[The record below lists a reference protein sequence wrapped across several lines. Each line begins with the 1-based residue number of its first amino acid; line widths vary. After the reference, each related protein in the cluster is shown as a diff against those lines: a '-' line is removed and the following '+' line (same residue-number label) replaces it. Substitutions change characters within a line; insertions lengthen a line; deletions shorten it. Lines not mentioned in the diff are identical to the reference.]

1 MGVGEGLGA
10 ALVAVVDAGG
20 ADDVRGVCRS
30 SAAHATSRQPSET
43 AAARDRTRVTLG
55 RYRYGH
61 PVPIEEPVPIEQP
74 VPRGRTEP
82 AAWWGGRL
90 LTELVEVADLGV
102 DPSALDR
109 PAPGTW
115 VVVIPFEGAGH
126 AYRFATA
133 VPGPPPEPTAPWTG
147 PTGPWATSL
156 DGPAYRG
163 GVQRVRELVRE
174 GEVYQVNLCRVL
186 SAALGPDADPWA
198 LAAVLARGNPAPY
211 AGVLDTAD
219 GWVVSASPELFLR
232 RAGDLVTSAPIKG
245 TAVTAEQMLDKDVAE
260 NVMITDLVRNDLSHV
275 CRPGTVRVDALL
287 EEQQHPGLVH
297 LVSTVSGRLRDGV
310 GWRGLIDAAGPPGSV
325 SGAPKS
331 TALQAIS
338 ALEPVE
344 RGPYCGGLGWIDATT
359 GDGELAVGIRTFWWT
374 PEDGGV
380 LRFGTGAGITWG
392 SDPQGEWDE
401 TVLKASRLVGLA
413 SRRPD

>member
-1 MGVGEGLGA
+1 MGVGEGLGG
-10 ALVAVVDAGG
+10 ALVVVVDDGG
-20 ADDVRGVCRS
+20 EDVVGAASRS
-30 SAAHATSRQPSET
+30 SAAHATSRQPSE
-43 AAARDRTRVTLG
+43 AAAASDRTRVTPG
-55 RYRYGH
+55 RYRYGR
-61 PVPIEEPVPIEQP
+61 PVPVE
-74 VPRGRTEP
+74 EP

-90 LTELVEVADLGV
+90 LTDLVEVADLGA
-102 DPSALDR
+102 DPAALDR
-109 PAPGTW
+109 PGPGTW

-133 VPGPPPEPTAPWTG
+133 VAGPLPEPAAPWAG

-156 DGPAYRG
+156 DGPTYRA

-211 AGVLDTAD
+211 AGVLDTGE

-245 TAVTAEQMLDKDVAE
+245 TAVTAAQMLDKDVAE

-310 GWRGLIDAAGPPGSV
+310 GWRELIDAAGPPGSV

-344 RGPYCGGLGWIDATT
+344 RGPYCGGLGWIDAAT

-374 PEDGGV
+374 PDDGGV

-401 TVLKASRLVGLA
+401 TVLKASPAGGPGVRPSRPAGRLGWT
-413 SRRPD
+413 S